1 MADNVAITA
10 GSGTTIA
17 TEDVAG
23 VHYQK
28 VKPVWGGDGEA
39 KLVNTA
45 DPMPVQIVDAG
56 GDAANVT
63 DGKLDVVIPDPIDI
77 ANLPAIP
84 AGTNNIGD
92 VDVLSIV
99 PGTGATNLGK
109 AEDAQHT
116 TGDVGVMALGVRS
129 NANGTLAGAD
139 GDYAPLS
146 VDRRGGL
153 RVTFDPGLRYVINIP
168 SQVHVAAA
176 NTVHWDLFNADATL
190 IVRVLSIRQLPKI
203 TTAVTGV
210 AFDWLL
216 ERTTAVGT
224 GGSTITPWLPD
235 TTQTA
240 LDADITCR
248 SKPTGGA
255 TQSTDLRNYTIHSEE
270 TNAGTIILASLG
282 GLELVPPCLTPPFS
296 DHGIIL
302 RQDQGLRCVQVT
314 NSNAGNSGWI
324 IGFAV
329 E

>member
-28 VKPVWGGDGEA
+28 VKPVWGTDGVA
-39 KLVNTA
+39 TMVSAN
-45 DPMPVQIVDAG
+45 DPMPVILTDDGADAIEITG
-56 GDAANVT
+56 GQLHV
-63 DGKLDVVIPDPIDI
+63 LHQDPITL
-77 ANLPAIP
+77 AAST
-84 AGTNNIGD
+84 ANIGD

-109 AEDAQHT
+109 AEDAAHT

-129 NANGTLAGAD
+129 NANGSLVGAD
-139 GDYAPLS
+139 GEYTPLS

-153 RVTFDPGLRYVINIP
+153 RVTFDPGLRYIVDIP
-168 SQVHVAAA
+168 QQVHVASA
-176 NTVHWDLFNADATL
+176 NTVHWDLFNADATAV
-190 IVRVLSIRQLPKI
+190 VRVLSIRQIPGI
-203 TTAVTGV
+203 ITAVTGV
-210 AFDWLL
+210 AFSWLL

-224 GGSTITPWLPD
+224 GGSALTPWLPD

-240 LDADITCR
+240 LDADITVR

-255 TQSTDLRNYTIHSEE
+255 TQSTDLRNYIIHSEE
-270 TNAGTIILASLG
+270 TNAGSIVIASMG
-282 GLELVPPCLTPPFS
+282 GVELLPACLTPPFS

-302 RQDQGLRCVQVT
+302 RQNQGLRCVQVT
-314 NSNAGNSGWI
+314 NSNAGNTGWI